1 MKKLGIIFLVV
12 SLMLGSFAFANPF
25 QDAIKYGNQDIG
37 TIQSATKNPFSQ
49 AVGNNLN
56 SETTLTAVNKV
67 GNTSFQIIYTLG
79 LLFIPIVG
87 IITTIVLLVISIKSR
102 NRLVNNIS
110 GDAVNHVY
118 KKAIILLVLS
128 IICLSVPGIILSL
141 ISFVIMSKAK
151 KEIDINLESVKSK
164 VNISSILNIISIVIL
179 AISFTFLLWVIFGA
193 GASLLNIVGKIVM
206 PSLG

>member
-1 MKKLGIIFLVV
+1 MLV
-12 SLMLGSFAFANPF
+12 SFVFAANPF
-25 QDAIKYGNQDIG
+25 SVDYSNESLG
-37 TIQSATKNPFSQ
+37 TIQPANNNFSQDTIQPATKNPFNQ
-49 AVGNNLN
+49 AMGNDLN
-56 SETTLTAVNKV
+56 GQDTLSAVNKV
-67 GNTSFQIIYTLG
+67 GNTSFHIIYTLG

-87 IITTIVLLVISIKSR
+87 IITTIVLLVNSIKSR

-110 GDAVNHVY
+110 DDTVNHVY

-179 AISFTFLLWVIFGA
+179 AIIYTFLLWGIFGA
-193 GASLLNIVGKIVM
+193 VASVLSLMNVM
-206 PSLG
+206 NRPLI

>member
-25 QDAIKYGNQDIG
+25 QDAIKYGNQDMG
-37 TIQSATKNPFSQ
+37 TIQPTTENPFSQ

-56 SETTLTAVNKV
+56 GQNTLTTVNKV
-67 GNTSFQIIYTLG
+67 GNTSFHIIYTLG

-87 IITTIVLLVISIKSR
+87 IITTIVLLINSIKSR
-102 NRLVNNIS
+102 TRLVNNIS
-110 GDAVNHVY
+110 GDTVNHIY

-141 ISFVIMSKAK
+141 ISFIIMSKAK
-151 KEIDINLESVKSK
+151 KEIDINLESVESK

-193 GASLLNIVGKIVM
+193 AASLLNLMSVM
-206 PSLG
+206 NRPLI